1 MTSHSPK
8 LTRRSGTPTSTTT
21 SLSAL
26 STTAIKDGHRG
37 HLPPHNL
44 PQHTPLTLEAERAER
59 ISRLAGLE
67 RVSMRTPNS
76 QNPSPSHPQSG
87 SPAYFDAQGQPAAL
101 TKMST
106 VGTASA
112 TESYSGDD
120 DGRTTTVDE
129 DGLSLGTR
137 EVGSVVSHGDTSHG
151 DASHVGE
158 LASHEGDDR
167 GDDRS
172 DDASLVGFGEGAG
185 STISGP
191 IYRRHG
197 VERTSSGLSERGSE
211 TPVSNAAVQER
222 RAARMTNGVAVDD
235 GGEGFVDTTT
245 REPVVVSPRREQRKA

>member
-1 MTSHSPK
+1 
-8 LTRRSGTPTSTTT
+8 
-21 SLSAL
+21 
-26 STTAIKDGHRG
+26 
-37 HLPPHNL
+37 
-44 PQHTPLTLEAERAER
+44 
-59 ISRLAGLE
+59 
-67 RVSMRTPNS
+67 MRNPN
-76 QNPSPSHPQSG
+76 NPSPSPAHAQAG
-87 SPAYFDAQGQPAAL
+87 TPAYFDAQGQPVAI

-137 EVGSVVSHGDTSHG
+137 DIGSVTSHGDTSHG
-151 DASHVGE
+151 DASHVAE
-158 LASHEGDDR
+158 LASHE

-211 TPVSNAAVQER
+211 TPVSNSAVQER
-222 RAARMTNGVAVDD
+222 RAARMTNGVAVDEGD
-235 GGEGFVDTTT
+235 EGFVDTTT
-245 REPVVVSPRREQRKA
+245 REPVVVSPRRERRRP